1 MYKWD
6 IKDQLVRAYTVA
18 IILNIYIYVFI
29 LLVVFELRKALP
41 TWILTSS
48 LKIHFFFKLDV
59 GNIQLEFSKEAEKK
73 CILSSSSDLRALL
86 PPACTQCN

>member
-6 IKDQLVRAYTVA
+6 IKDQPVRAYTVA

-29 LLVVFELRKALP
+29 LLVVFELRKALS

-48 LKIHFFFKLDV
+48 LKIHFFL
-59 GNIQLEFSKEAEKK
+59 N
-73 CILSSSSDLRALL
+73 
-86 PPACTQCN
+86 